1 MIKNVNVVKNTSDTN
16 PKGMNNVTPEE
27 LGKITNSFVENIDC
41 ICLDTF
47 DVSMRNSVFTT
58 MVSKLCKSGVLNIK
72 ILNLN
77 LLSNKINKAEI
88 DGIKFSGILSK
99 MQSAWSD
106 EEVNS
111 VIAQTNLKICAMYYD
126 DIYTIYK
133 LEK

>member
-1 MIKNVNVVKNTSDTN
+1 
-16 PKGMNNVTPEE
+16 MNNVTPEE

-47 DVSMRNSVFTT
+47 DVPMRNSVFTT

-111 VIAQTNLKICAMYYD
+111 VISQTNLKIGAMYYD

>member
-72 ILNLN
+72 ILN
-77 LLSNKINKAEI
+77 
-88 DGIKFSGILSK
+88 
-99 MQSAWSD
+99 
-106 EEVNS
+106 
-111 VIAQTNLKICAMYYD
+111 
-126 DIYTIYK
+126 
-133 LEK
+133 

>member
-27 LGKITNSFVENIDC
+27 LDKSTNSFVENIDC

-111 VIAQTNLKICAMYYD
+111 VISQTNLKIGAMYYD